1 MRDSVLNH
9 HCEEKLKILT
19 KQSRT
24 KILRLPRSF
33 QSLAMTILL
42 YLTFFSLTSYAK
54 PKIVVSITPI
64 ASIVSMLVKDKADIE
79 SLAISSDCPH
89 HYNIKPSDL
98 VKVKNADIAIYIN
111 EQFDG
116 FAEKLIDNHSKN
128 IIKISDI
135 KSLTIIKDIVKS
147 VGFNYKE
154 RGAKPIT
161 NRRATSD
168 DGSEFKSFDYNWHI
182 WLDLDNVR
190 ILLQE
195 FARIFSKNFPELQ
208 EDINNNL
215 SAALKELNKL
225 QEIKNNEFATIKDVI
240 LLSDSSEYFFVNTNI
255 KTSKLYSESQKSLRY
270 IRKLE
275 DLIKESNNKCLVLS
289 SEQNSRLYDKLNAK
303 IIILNSENWNVKNI
317 NSSTFQNQYLQMI
330 NQVKKCLY

>member
-1 MRDSVLNH
+1 MDTVVKPRYDTG
-9 HCEEKLKILT
+9 KILT
-19 KQSRT
+19 
-24 KILRLPRSF
+24 
-33 QSLAMTILL
+33 LL
-42 YLTFFSLTSYAK
+42 FLTFFSLTSYAK

-64 ASIVSMLVKDKADIE
+64 ASIVSILVKDKADIE
-79 SLAISSDCPH
+79 SLAINSDCPH

-98 VKVKNADIAIYIN
+98 AKVKNADIAIYIN

-135 KSLTIIKDIVKS
+135 KSLTTIKD
-147 VGFNYKE
+147 
-154 RGAKPIT
+154 
-161 NRRATSD
+161 
-168 DGSEFKSFDYNWHI
+168 NWHI

-195 FARIFSKNFPELQ
+195 FARIFSEKFPELQ

-225 QEIKNNEFATIKDVI
+225 QEIKNNEFVTIKDVI

-255 KTSKLYSESQKSLRY
+255 KTTKLYSESQKSLRY

-289 SEQNSRLYDKLNAK
+289 NEQNSRLYDKLNAK
-303 IIILNSENWNVKNI
+303 IIILNSENWNVKNVDS
-317 NSSTFQNQYLQMI
+317 NTFQNQYLQMI
-330 NQVKKCLY
+330 NQVKKCIR

>member
-1 MRDSVLNH
+1 MRTSISSR

-19 KQSRT
+19 KQSRA

-33 QSLAMTILL
+33 QSLAMTIWYQRKQAFTGMTILL
-42 YLTFFSLTSYAK
+42 CLTFFSLTSYAK

-64 ASIVSMLVKDKADIE
+64 ASIAAMLVKDKADIE
-79 SLAISSDCPH
+79 SLAVNNDCPH
-89 HYNIKPSDL
+89 HHNIKPSDL
-98 VKVKNADIAIYIN
+98 AKVKNADIAIYIN

-128 IIKISDI
+128 IIKTSDI
-135 KSLTIIKDIVKS
+135 KSLKIIKD
-147 VGFNYKE
+147 
-154 RGAKPIT
+154 
-161 NRRATSD
+161 
-168 DGSEFKSFDYNWHI
+168 NWHI

-195 FARIFSKNFPELQ
+195 FARIFSENFPELQ

-225 QEIKNNEFATIKDVI
+225 QEIKNNELRAIKDVI

-255 KTSKLYSESQKSLRY
+255 KTAKLYSESQKSLLY
-270 IRKLE
+270 ISKLE
-275 DLIKESNNKCLVLS
+275 DLIKESNNKCLILS
-289 SEQNSRLYDKLNAK
+289 NEQNSRLYDKLNAK
-303 IIILNSENWNVKNI
+303 IIILNSENWNVQNI
-317 NSSTFQNQYLQMI
+317 HSNTFQNQYLQMI
-330 NQVKKCLY
+330 NQVKKCIR

>member
-1 MRDSVLNH
+1 M
-9 HCEEKLKILT
+9 KLKIYNILLMS
-19 KQSRT
+19 SRDLIAGSKKMDT
-24 KILRLPRSF
+24 VVKPRYDTGKIL
-33 QSLAMTILL
+33 TLL
-42 YLTFFSLTSYAK
+42 FLTFFSLTSYAK

-64 ASIVSMLVKDKADIE
+64 ASIVSILVKDKADIE
-79 SLAISSDCPH
+79 SLAINIDCPH

-98 VKVKNADIAIYIN
+98 AKVKNADIAIYIN

-135 KSLTIIKDIVKS
+135 KSLTTIKD
-147 VGFNYKE
+147 
-154 RGAKPIT
+154 
-161 NRRATSD
+161 
-168 DGSEFKSFDYNWHI
+168 NWHI

-195 FARIFSKNFPELQ
+195 FARIFSEKFPELQ

-225 QEIKNNEFATIKDVI
+225 QEIKNNEFVTIKDVI

-255 KTSKLYSESQKSLRY
+255 KTAKLYSESQKSLRY

-275 DLIKESNNKCLVLS
+275 YLIKESNNKCLVLS
-289 SEQNSRLYDKLNAK
+289 NEQNSRLYDINAK
-303 IIILNSENWNVKNI
+303 IIILNSENWNVKNVDS
-317 NSSTFQNQYLQMI
+317 NTFQNQYLQMI
-330 NQVKKCLY
+330 NQVKKCIR

>member
-1 MRDSVLNH
+1 M
-9 HCEEKLKILT
+9 KLKIYNILLMS
-19 KQSRT
+19 SRDLIAGSKKMDT
-24 KILRLPRSF
+24 VVKPRYDTGKIL
-33 QSLAMTILL
+33 TLL
-42 YLTFFSLTSYAK
+42 FLTFFSLTSYAK
-54 PKIVVSITPI
+54 PKIVVSIMPI
-64 ASIVSMLVKDKADIE
+64 ASIVSILVKDKADIE
-79 SLAISSDCPH
+79 SLAINSDCPH

-98 VKVKNADIAIYIN
+98 AKVKNADIAIYIN

-135 KSLTIIKDIVKS
+135 KSLTTIKD
-147 VGFNYKE
+147 
-154 RGAKPIT
+154 
-161 NRRATSD
+161 
-168 DGSEFKSFDYNWHI
+168 NWHI

-195 FARIFSKNFPELQ
+195 FARIFSEKFPELQ

-225 QEIKNNEFATIKDVI
+225 QEIKNNEFVTIKDVI

-255 KTSKLYSESQKSLRY
+255 KTAKLYSESQKSLRY

-289 SEQNSRLYDKLNAK
+289 NEQNSRLYDKLNAK
-303 IIILNSENWNVKNI
+303 IIILNSENWNVKNVDS
-317 NSSTFQNQYLQMI
+317 NTFQNQYLQMI
-330 NQVKKCLY
+330 NQVKKCIR

>member
-1 MRDSVLNH
+1 MRTSISSR
-9 HCEEKLKILT
+9 HCERLKSLLRGYLIVIASGRRPHGNPEKIIKKFCKPEFFTGLLRQLLRNFPRNDGKTGLT
-19 KQSRT
+19 YLT
-24 KILRLPRSF
+24 
-33 QSLAMTILL
+33 LL
-42 YLTFFSLTSYAK
+42 FLTFFSLTSYAK

-64 ASIVSMLVKDKADIE
+64 ASIVSILVKDKADIE

-116 FAEKLIDNHSKN
+116 FAKKLIDNHSKN

-135 KSLTIIKDIVKS
+135 KSLTTIKD
-147 VGFNYKE
+147 
-154 RGAKPIT
+154 
-161 NRRATSD
+161 
-168 DGSEFKSFDYNWHI
+168 NWHI

-190 ILLQE
+190 ILLQG
-195 FARIFSKNFPELQ
+195 FARIFSKNFPEIQ

-225 QEIKNNEFATIKDVI
+225 QEIKNNELRAIKDVI

-255 KTSKLYSESQKSLRY
+255 KTAKLYSESQKSLRY

-275 DLIKESNNKCLVLS
+275 DLIKESNNKCLILS
-289 SEQNSRLYDKLNAK
+289 NEQNSRLYGKLNAK
-303 IIILNSENWNVKNI
+303 VIILNSENWNVPNI
-317 NSSTFQNQYLQMI
+317 HSNTFQNQYLQMI
-330 NQVKKCLY
+330 NQVKKCIR

>member
-1 MRDSVLNH
+1 
-9 HCEEKLKILT
+9 
-19 KQSRT
+19 
-24 KILRLPRSF
+24 
-33 QSLAMTILL
+33 MTILL

-64 ASIVSMLVKDKADIE
+64 ASIAAMLVNDKADIE
-79 SLAISSDCPH
+79 SLAVNNDCPH
-89 HYNIKPSDL
+89 HHNIKPSDL
-98 VKVKNADIAIYIN
+98 AKVKNADIAIYIN

-116 FAEKLIDNHSKN
+116 FAKKLIDNHSKN

-161 NRRATSD
+161 NRRVTSD
-168 DGSEFKSFDYNWHI
+168 DGSGFKSFDYNWHI

-195 FARIFSKNFPELQ
+195 FARIFSEKLPELQ

-215 SAALKELNKL
+215 SAALRELNTL
-225 QEIKNNEFATIKDVI
+225 QEIKNNEFVTIKDVI

-255 KTSKLYSESQKSLRY
+255 KTAKLYSESQKSLRY

>member
-1 MRDSVLNH
+1 MSSRDLIAGSKKMDTVV
-9 HCEEKLKILT
+9 KPRYDTGKILT
-19 KQSRT
+19 
-24 KILRLPRSF
+24 
-33 QSLAMTILL
+33 LL
-42 YLTFFSLTSYAK
+42 FLTFFSLTSYAK

-64 ASIVSMLVKDKADIE
+64 ASIVSILVKDKADIE
-79 SLAISSDCPH
+79 SLAINSDCPH

-98 VKVKNADIAIYIN
+98 AKVKNADIAIYIN

-135 KSLTIIKDIVKS
+135 KSLTTIKD
-147 VGFNYKE
+147 
-154 RGAKPIT
+154 
-161 NRRATSD
+161 
-168 DGSEFKSFDYNWHI
+168 NWHI

-195 FARIFSKNFPELQ
+195 FARIFSEKFPELQ

-225 QEIKNNEFATIKDVI
+225 QEIKNNEFVTIKDVI

-255 KTSKLYSESQKSLRY
+255 KTTKLYSESQKSLRY

-289 SEQNSRLYDKLNAK
+289 NEQNSRLYDKLNAK
-303 IIILNSENWNVKNI
+303 IIILNSENWNVKNVDS
-317 NSSTFQNQYLQMI
+317 NTFQNQYLQMI
-330 NQVKKCLY
+330 NQVKKCIR

>member
-1 MRDSVLNH
+1 M
-9 HCEEKLKILT
+9 KIKILSMSFPRKREASKT
-19 KQSRT
+19 YK
-24 KILRLPRSF
+24 KINFLYVYFVKEVILVPILRLFFLDSRFRGNDIGSLQQHRSICG
-33 QSLAMTILL
+33 MTYLTLL
-42 YLTFFSLTSYAK
+42 FLTFFSLTSYAK

-98 VKVKNADIAIYIN
+98 AKVKNADIAIYIN

-135 KSLTIIKDIVKS
+135 KSLTTIKD
-147 VGFNYKE
+147 
-154 RGAKPIT
+154 
-161 NRRATSD
+161 
-168 DGSEFKSFDYNWHI
+168 NWHI

-195 FARIFSKNFPELQ
+195 FARVFSEKLPELQ

-215 SAALKELNKL
+215 SIALKELNKL
-225 QEIKNNEFATIKDVI
+225 QESKNNVLGAIKDVI

-255 KTSKLYSESQKSLRY
+255 KTTKLYSENQKSLRY

-275 DLIKESNNKCLVLS
+275 DLIKESNNKYLVLS

-303 IIILNSENWNVKNI
+303 IIILNSENWNVKILIQALFRTNI
-317 NSSTFQNQYLQMI
+317 YKRLIKLKNAYI
-330 NQVKKCLY
+330 K

>member
-1 MRDSVLNH
+1 MRDSVLNR

-19 KQSRT
+19 KQSRA

-135 KSLTIIKDIVKS
+135 KSLTTIKD
-147 VGFNYKE
+147 
-154 RGAKPIT
+154 
-161 NRRATSD
+161 
-168 DGSEFKSFDYNWHI
+168 NWHI

-190 ILLQE
+190 ILLQG

-303 IIILNSENWNVKNI
+303 LIILNSENWNVKNI

>member
-1 MRDSVLNH
+1 MRASMSNP

-19 KQSRT
+19 KQSRA

-33 QSLAMTILL
+33 QSLAMTIWYQRKQAFAEMTYLALL
-42 YLTFFSLTSYAK
+42 FLTFLSLTSYAK

-64 ASIVSMLVKDKADIE
+64 GSIVSMLVKDKADIE

-89 HYNIKPSDL
+89 HYNLKPSDL
-98 VKVKNADIAIYIN
+98 VKVKNSDIAIYIN

-135 KSLTIIKDIVKS
+135 KSLTTIKD
-147 VGFNYKE
+147 
-154 RGAKPIT
+154 
-161 NRRATSD
+161 
-168 DGSEFKSFDYNWHI
+168 NWHI
-182 WLDLDNVR
+182 WLDLNNAV

-195 FARIFSKNFPELQ
+195 FARIFSENFPELQ

-215 SAALKELNKL
+215 STALKELNKL
-225 QEIKNNEFATIKDVI
+225 QEIKNNELATIKDVI
-240 LLSDSSEYFFVNTNI
+240 LLSDSSEYFFLNTN
-255 KTSKLYSESQKSLRY
+255 KTAKLYSESQKSLRY
-270 IRKLE
+270 ISKLE

-289 SEQNSRLYDKLNAK
+289 NEQNSRLYDKLNAK
-303 IIILNSENWNVKNI
+303 IIILNSENWNVQNI
-317 NSSTFQNQYLQMI
+317 GSNTFQNQYLQMI
-330 NQVKKCLY
+330 YQVKKCIH

>member
-1 MRDSVLNH
+1 MRASMSNR

-19 KQSRT
+19 KQSRA

-33 QSLAMTILL
+33 QSLAMTIWYQRKQAFAGMTYLALL
-42 YLTFFSLTSYAK
+42 FLTFLSLTSYAK

-64 ASIVSMLVKDKADIE
+64 GSIVSMLVKDKADIE

-89 HYNIKPSDL
+89 HYNLKPSDL
-98 VKVKNADIAIYIN
+98 VKVKNSDIAIYIN

-135 KSLTIIKDIVKS
+135 KSLTTIKD
-147 VGFNYKE
+147 
-154 RGAKPIT
+154 
-161 NRRATSD
+161 
-168 DGSEFKSFDYNWHI
+168 NWHI
-182 WLDLDNVR
+182 WLDLNNTV

-195 FARIFSKNFPELQ
+195 FARIFSENFPELQ

-215 SAALKELNKL
+215 STALKELNKL
-225 QEIKNNEFATIKDVI
+225 QEIKNNELAMIKDVI
-240 LLSDSSEYFFVNTNI
+240 LLSDSSEYFFLNTNI
-255 KTSKLYSESQKSLRY
+255 KTAKLYSESQKSLRY
-270 IRKLE
+270 ISKLE

-289 SEQNSRLYDKLNAK
+289 NEQNSRLYDKLNAK
-303 IIILNSENWNVKNI
+303 IIILNSENWNVQNI
-317 NSSTFQNQYLQMI
+317 GSNTFQNQYLQMI
-330 NQVKKCLY
+330 YQVKKCIH

>member
-1 MRDSVLNH
+1 MDTVVKPRYDTG
-9 HCEEKLKILT
+9 KILT
-19 KQSRT
+19 
-24 KILRLPRSF
+24 
-33 QSLAMTILL
+33 LL
-42 YLTFFSLTSYAK
+42 FLTFFNLTSYAK
-54 PKIVVSITPI
+54 PKIVTSITPI
-64 ASIVSMLVKDKADIE
+64 SSIVSMLVKDKADIE
-79 SLAISSDCPH
+79 SLAISSGCPH
-89 HYNIKPSDL
+89 HYNLKPSDL

-111 EQFDG
+111 EKFDD

-135 KSLTIIKDIVKS
+135 KSLTTIKD
-147 VGFNYKE
+147 
-154 RGAKPIT
+154 
-161 NRRATSD
+161 
-168 DGSEFKSFDYNWHI
+168 NWHI

-195 FARIFSKNFPELQ
+195 FARIFSENFPELQ

-225 QEIKNNEFATIKDVI
+225 QEIKNNELRAIKDII

-255 KTSKLYSESQKSLRY
+255 KTTKLYSESQKSLRY
-270 IRKLE
+270 ISKLK